1 MNENPSSIDPVSSAQ
16 QILDDVKK
24 FAHEDP
30 TKAAAAAFGVGLLIT
45 MLPARAILGSA
56 AFLGATFLRPTL
68 LTLGLV
74 KGLEL
79 CCKNN
84 RTPSNPS

>member
-1 MNENPSSIDPVSSAQ
+1 MNEHLSSTEPVSSAQ

-45 MLPARAILGSA
+45 MLPARALLGTA
-56 AFLGATFLRPTL
+56 AAVGATLLRPTL

-74 KGLEL
+74 KGMEL
-79 CCKNN
+79 CCQKSS
-84 RTPSNPS
+84 RLSNP

>member
-1 MNENPSSIDPVSSAQ
+1 MNELTTPPESVSSVQ
-16 QILDDVKK
+16 NVLDDVKK

-30 TKAAAAAFGVGLLIT
+30 TTAAAAAFGVGLLIT

-74 KGLEL
+74 KGMEL
-79 CCKNN
+79 CCKK
-84 RTPSNPS
+84 TTPPSNL